1 MLQGLAVPTTMIQPE
16 PYPAPLY
23 PLNSLGLD
31 ESEQPASVDYR
42 ALGIGPDAIPA
53 LISIV
58 ADRRYDTA
66 LLPAAWA
73 PLHAWRALGALRAVE
88 AVEPLTALLARSA
101 DDDWLLD
108 DVPRAL
114 GMIGAP
120 AIRRLTE
127 YLAERE
133 HPVWS
138 RIAAATALTEIA
150 QQHPDVRVDCVNVLA
165 DQLRLFATQDSEFNG
180 FLIADLLDLRAVE
193 SASLMEEAFAA
204 DRIDPSITGD
214 WEDAQVELG
223 LLPARLTPQPRY
235 QSFLFDR
242 SRPEPPV
249 PSPGRARERRA
260 AEKRRRKLAKQSK
273 RRNRRRK

>member
-1 MLQGLAVPTTMIQPE
+1 MPTTMIQPE

-193 SASLMEEAFAA
+193 SASLMGGARASCGREKAQKAGEAIEATESQAEVRLRVDRRLRVQAPGQYLREPTGRQGVFAF
-204 DRIDPSITGD
+204 S
-214 WEDAQVELG
+214 LG
-223 LLPARLTPQPRY
+223 QLEG
-235 QSFLFDR
+235 F
-242 SRPEPPV
+242 
-249 PSPGRARERRA
+249 
-260 AEKRRRKLAKQSK
+260 RKYG
-273 RRNRRRK
+273 